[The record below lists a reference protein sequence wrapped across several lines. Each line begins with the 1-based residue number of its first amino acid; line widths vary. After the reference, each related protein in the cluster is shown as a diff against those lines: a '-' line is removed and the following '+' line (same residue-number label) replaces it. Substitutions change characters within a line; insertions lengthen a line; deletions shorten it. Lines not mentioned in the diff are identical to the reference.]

1 MQTVHPSPAAVKNVY
16 MFLMLTPVEY
26 LSRNLRN
33 FTVSKAYEWD
43 ITFARSAERQA
54 ESMLLRR
61 YLSRTIAETSY
72 IGNLVSQMEFSE
84 RHTYRLPVTTK
95 GNREYRRTSG
105 AFLSV
110 SDTKR

>member
-43 ITFARSAERQA
+43 ITFARSAERQE

-61 YLSRTIAETSY
+61 YLSRTIAETGY
-72 IGNLVSQMEFSE
+72 IGNLVSQMGF
-84 RHTYRLPVTTK
+84 P
-95 GNREYRRTSG
+95 
-105 AFLSV
+105 
-110 SDTKR
+110 SDTHIAYC

>member
-1 MQTVHPSPAAVKNVY
+1 MQTVYPSPAAVKNVY

-43 ITFARSAERQA
+43 ITFARSAERQE

-61 YLSRTIAETSY
+61 YLSRTIAETGY
-72 IGNLVSQMEFSE
+72 IGNLVSHMGF
-84 RHTYRLPVTTK
+84 P
-95 GNREYRRTSG
+95 
-105 AFLSV
+105 
-110 SDTKR
+110 SDTLIAYC